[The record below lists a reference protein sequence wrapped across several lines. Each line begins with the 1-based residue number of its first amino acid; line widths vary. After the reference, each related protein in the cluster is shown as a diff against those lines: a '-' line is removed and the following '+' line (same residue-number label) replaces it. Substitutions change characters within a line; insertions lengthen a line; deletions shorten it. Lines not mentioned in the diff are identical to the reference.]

1 MRLFSFY
8 ASQIDFLKNDC
19 VKLLALNAE
28 RSLTKDDLFT
38 FRNKLS
44 DLLEMLSVKP
54 EDSYFAKK

>member
-1 MRLFSFY
+1 MRLYSFF

-19 VKLLALNAE
+19 VKLLALNSA
-28 RSLTKDDLFT
+28 RCLTYDDLFT

-44 DLLEMLSVKP
+44 DLLDLLSEKP